1 MHSWITATYRGIAMS
16 LTSFFDGLGT
26 LFKPVTQFMTD
37 NPVVGAM
44 LINGIAAAFEPS
56 EDEKYRDKLQA
67 EKDFADVE
75 RKRRNKNLEVG
86 GLNLPEPASRATN
99 YLNTPRRRGILQQ
112 DQMPDPMADINRLI
126 NY

>member
-1 MHSWITATYRGIAMS
+1 MS

-26 LFKPVTQFMTD
+26 IFKPVTKFMTD

-56 EDEKYRDKLQA
+56 EDEKYRDKLQT
-67 EKDFADVE
+67 EKEFADIE

-86 GLNLPEPASRATN
+86 GLSLPEPASRATN
-99 YLNTPRRRGILQQ
+99 YLNAPRKRGILQPSQ
-112 DQMPDPMADINRLI
+112 LPEDPLAQMGIQNSPFR
-126 NY
+126 Y